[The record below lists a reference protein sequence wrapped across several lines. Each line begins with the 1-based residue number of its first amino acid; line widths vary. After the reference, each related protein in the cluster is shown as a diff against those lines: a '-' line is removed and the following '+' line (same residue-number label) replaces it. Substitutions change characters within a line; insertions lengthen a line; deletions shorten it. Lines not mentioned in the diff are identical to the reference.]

1 MSDEESLVDAE
12 RKRCFF
18 VFLCFLF
25 LLLLF
30 APRPPRRPRGAPAGA
45 RTAPGPPTP
54 QQRRPWFEV
63 TWRAKKG
70 VLSFALFFSCLSRR
84 HAVRNG
90 KKTLKA
96 GWAYSFFFFASS
108 SRRDRRRRRQP
119 LLFFFL
125 KNLSPSR
132 KNHAALLLAAPADG
146 DRGERVLAPALFWS
160 RERER
165 KKSRRKRRNVLE
177 RRRQTKTISIIHR
190 FFSSFCLSRQRPLLA
205 CFLCAA

>member
-1 MSDEESLVDAE
+1 MLFRLPLLPLSSPSLRTSSSTSSSWCSGGGAYGAGAADAAAAEAMVRGYLESE
-12 RKRCFF
+12 KRGSLLCF
-18 VFLCFLF
+18 VFLLSLSPSRCAKWKEDLEGRLGLFIFFL
-25 LLLLF
+25 
-30 APRPPRRPRGAPAGA
+30 
-45 RTAPGPPTP
+45 
-54 QQRRPWFEV
+54 
-63 TWRAKKG
+63 
-70 VLSFALFFSCLSRR
+70 C
-84 HAVRNG
+84 
-90 KKTLKA
+90 
-96 GWAYSFFFFASS
+96 FFFEKRSTPTTTTLA
-108 SRRDRRRRRQP
+108 
-119 LLFFFL
+119 FFFL